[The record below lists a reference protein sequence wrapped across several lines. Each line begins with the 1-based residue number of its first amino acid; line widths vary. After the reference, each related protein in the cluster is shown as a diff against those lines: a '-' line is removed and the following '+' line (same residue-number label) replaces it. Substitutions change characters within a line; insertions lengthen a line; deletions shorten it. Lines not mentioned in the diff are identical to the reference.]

1 MDLTTRYT
9 AHKPAAPMTH
19 RHLEGALTIREPTYQ
34 SEIELEAYVRNRHPR
49 DIHTFEPV
57 LACARVRSAA
67 NSAEDESVS
76 GGSDAAAAREGT
88 VASDYGADYYGH
100 YAAAGISY
108 ERSPFWLDFFGKI
121 ADRLIEDFHPKT
133 ALDAGCAIG
142 LLVEALRDRGV
153 DAEGIDFSDF
163 AIAQA
168 REDIRPF
175 LTVGSITEP
184 FSKHYDLITCFE
196 VVEHMPPHDADR
208 AIANMCSFTD
218 EVILTSTPM
227 HYRDPTH
234 TNIHPQE
241 FWTERFARHGF
252 IRDVDY
258 DGAYIAPWA
267 ARYQR
272 SSAPIHRVVADYDR
286 AYSRM
291 LHELQERNAV
301 VVDQMR
307 QLTEL
312 QARLDAL
319 EGRMAWSERRSV
331 QLALKMDGAVV
342 KAAPQGTS
350 RRRFLVNALRRF
362 DRITGRNSG
371 S

>member
-1 MDLTTRYT
+1 M
-9 AHKPAAPMTH
+9 
-19 RHLEGALTIREPTYQ
+19 
-34 SEIELEAYVRNRHPR
+34 
-49 DIHTFEPV
+49 
-57 LACARVRSAA
+57 
-67 NSAEDESVS
+67 
-76 GGSDAAAAREGT
+76 
-88 VASDYGADYYGH
+88 ASDYGADYYGH

-153 DAEGIDFSDF
+153 DAEGIDFSEF
-163 AIAQA
+163 AVGKA
-168 REDIRPF
+168 REDVRPF

-184 FSKHYDLITCFE
+184 FSKRYDLITCFE

-208 AIANMCSFTD
+208 AIANLCAFTD
-218 EVILTSTPM
+218 EVILTSTPI

-267 ARYQR
+267 ARYRR
-272 SSAPIHRVVADYDR
+272 STAPIHRVVADYDR

-301 VVDQMR
+301 VVEQMR
-307 QLTEL
+307 ELTEL

-319 EGRMAWSERRSV
+319 EGTMAWSERRSV
-331 QLALKMDGAVV
+331 RLAMKMDGAVV

-350 RRRFLVNALRRF
+350 RRRLLQRVIQTF
-362 DRITGRNSG
+362 DRFTGRNPAG
-371 S
+371 

>member
-1 MDLTTRYT
+1 
-9 AHKPAAPMTH
+9 
-19 RHLEGALTIREPTYQ
+19 
-34 SEIELEAYVRNRHPR
+34 
-49 DIHTFEPV
+49 
-57 LACARVRSAA
+57 
-67 NSAEDESVS
+67 
-76 GGSDAAAAREGT
+76 

-100 YAAAGISY
+100 YAAAGVSY

-133 ALDAGCAIG
+133 SLDAGCAIG

-153 DAEGIDFSDF
+153 DAEGIDFSEF
-163 AIAQA
+163 AIGHS

-175 LTVGSITEP
+175 LAIGTITEP

-196 VVEHMPPHDADR
+196 VVEHMPPNDADR
-208 AIANMCSFTD
+208 AIANLCAYTD

-252 IRDVDY
+252 MRDVDY

-267 ARYQR
+267 ARYRR
-272 SSAPIHRVVADYDR
+272 STAPIHRVVADYDR

-301 VVDQMR
+301 VVEQMR
-307 QLTEL
+307 ELSEL
-312 QARLDAL
+312 QAQLDAL
-319 EGRMAWSERRSV
+319 EGTMAWSERRSV
-331 QLALKMDGAVV
+331 RLAMKMDGAVV
-342 KAAPQGTS
+342 RAAPQGTS
-350 RRRFLVNALRRF
+350 RRRFLQRAMQTVDRFTRRKPAGESTV
-362 DRITGRNSG
+362 RPGG
-371 S
+371 GPPQP

>member
-1 MDLTTRYT
+1 M
-9 AHKPAAPMTH
+9 
-19 RHLEGALTIREPTYQ
+19 EPD
-34 SEIELEAYVRNRHPR
+34 VRNRHPR
-49 DIHTFEPV
+49 DIHAFEPV
-57 LACARVRSAA
+57 LACAGVRTA
-67 NSAEDESVS
+67 
-76 GGSDAAAAREGT
+76 SDADDDDSTPAGIEVPVPREGT
-88 VASDYGADYYGH
+88 VASDYGAGYYSH
-100 YAAAGISY
+100 YAVAGISY
-108 ERSPFWLDFFGKI
+108 ERSPFWIDFFGKV

-163 AIAQA
+163 AVGSAPA
-168 REDIRPF
+168 RLRPF

-184 FSKHYDLITCFE
+184 LAKHYDLITCFE
-196 VVEHMPPHDADR
+196 VVEHMPPLEADR
-208 AIANMCSFTD
+208 AIANLCAFTD

-241 FWTERFARHGF
+241 YWSERFARQGF

-258 DGAYIAPWA
+258 DGIYIAPWA
-267 ARYQR
+267 ARYRR
-272 SSAPIHRVVADYDR
+272 SNAPIHRVVADYDR

-307 QLTEL
+307 EISEL

-319 EGRMAWSERRSV
+319 QGMMAWSERRSV
-331 QLALKMDGAVV
+331 QLAMKMDGAVN
-342 KAAPQGTS
+342 KAAPDGS
-350 RRRFLVNALRRF
+350 WRRRLLARATRTV
-362 DRITGRNSG
+362 DRLTGRKPAD
-371 S
+371 